1 MTSPPTAPDRQSF
14 LASQP
19 TACLQEF
26 ARQLGW
32 NDLRLECF
40 PIVSPL
46 FPQGYF
52 ALYSTTDSKLS
63 LQIGPRADLGPNCYS
78 IAVVASRY
86 GIVAAP
92 HQSFTLFDSPAE
104 LQTEIERLRPL
115 FARVNFKNPAWRKT
129 FARENP
135 LWVMQQY
142 RQRNK
147 FLAQI
152 RRQALER
159 LETAS

>member
-1 MTSPPTAPDRQSF
+1 MTSPDRQPPNRQSF
-14 LASQP
+14 VASQP
-19 TACLQEF
+19 VRRLQEL
-26 ARQLGW
+26 ARLLGW

-46 FPQGYF
+46 FPRGYF

-63 LQIGPRADLGPNCYS
+63 LQIGPRADLGPNSYS

-92 HQSFTLFDSPAE
+92 HQSFTLPASDESLAAEAQRLSPW
-104 LQTEIERLRPL
+104 
-115 FARVNFKNPAWRKT
+115 FARANFKDRAWRKR
-129 FARENP
+129 FAVENP
-135 LWVMQQY
+135 LWIMQQY

-147 FLAQI
+147 FLSRLRQ
-152 RRQALER
+152 QAL
-159 LETAS
+159 AHVAAQ